1 MPSLGAEAE
10 AEVAGEKPT
19 CDGDRA
25 CDFNDEG
32 PAAAEPSSA
41 VVEFAIMVVVVVV
54 DDDAVAATTVA
65 AAGRAVDADTRLGM
79 RLG

>member
-1 MPSLGAEAE
+1 LEAEAE

-54 DDDAVAATTVA
+54 VDDDAVAATTVA